1 MCAFIRTY
9 VVIMADMCKSVLFYQ
24 ILHLISSY
32 GGEMLF
38 SRLTFSSCVNSNE
51 SK

>member
-1 MCAFIRTY
+1 M
-9 VVIMADMCKSVLFYQ
+9 VLMAGVCKSGLFYQ

-32 GGEMLF
+32 GGEMFF
-38 SRLTFSSCVNSNE
+38 SRPTFSSCVNSNE